1 MRNRGALCCCVAL
14 VQIFWLWCANAVFH
28 SVLLFWMGVMALVQD
43 TAFEDGKVGDYLFLG
58 NMVYTVSRVSHPV
71 AHFFTASI
79 LLNVS
84 G

>member
-1 MRNRGALCCCVAL
+1 MRNGGALRCCVAL

-58 NMVYTVSRVSHPV
+58 NMVYTVSWRRTG
-71 AHFFTASI
+71 AHFFTASNI
-79 LLNVS
+79 FLFVD
-84 G
+84 